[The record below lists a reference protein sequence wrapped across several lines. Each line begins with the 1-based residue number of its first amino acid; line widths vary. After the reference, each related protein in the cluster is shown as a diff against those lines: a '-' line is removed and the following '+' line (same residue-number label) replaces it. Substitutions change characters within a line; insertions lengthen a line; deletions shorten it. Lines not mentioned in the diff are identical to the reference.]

1 MFFRPTSQT
10 LYLFPCSPIDG
21 ASSIIPTTTYFMAG
35 IRTRISQT
43 VAPPLKGRSTDSA
56 SATTAFKNDFNHQD
70 PTIFESL
77 SQFQFPSLAERDSNL
92 GLDESLAAKNQRSG
106 KVESDILMTKPKKFR
121 TGFFSR
127 SKNFWSEPDGTEF
140 REREKNR
147 SNKNQSFFSFSGRN
161 KLRQGS
167 EDPGAGLI
175 KLYKSVITP
184 LQVS

>member
-1 MFFRPTSQT
+1 MVHQV
-10 LYLFPCSPIDG
+10 LFLSP
-21 ASSIIPTTTYFMAG
+21 YVMAG
-35 IRTRISQT
+35 ILTRISQT

-121 TGFFSR
+121 TRIFFPEQKFLVR
-127 SKNFWSEPDGTEF
+127 TGRNRIPRK
-140 REREKNR
+140 RKNR
-147 SNKNQSFFSFSGRN
+147 SNKNQSFFFLFLAETN
-161 KLRQGS
+161 
-167 EDPGAGLI
+167 
-175 KLYKSVITP
+175 
-184 LQVS
+184 

>member
-1 MFFRPTSQT
+1 MVQQV
-10 LYLFPCSPIDG
+10 LFLPPCV
-21 ASSIIPTTTYFMAG
+21 MAG

-140 REREKNR
+140 REREKIEATR
-147 SNKNQSFFSFSGRN
+147 TKVFFSFSGRN

>member
-1 MFFRPTSQT
+1 M
-10 LYLFPCSPIDG
+10 YLFPCSPIDG
-21 ASSIIPTTTYFMAG
+21 AASIIPTTTYFMAG

-77 SQFQFPSLAERDSNL
+77 SQFQLPSLAERDSNL
-92 GLDESLAAKNQRSG
+92 GLDESLAGKKTSGPEKLRVTSWWRNRKSFGPVFFPGAKIFGPNRTEPNSEKEKKIEATRT
-106 KVESDILMTKPKKFR
+106 KV
-121 TGFFSR
+121 
-127 SKNFWSEPDGTEF
+127 
-140 REREKNR
+140 
-147 SNKNQSFFSFSGRN
+147 FFSFSGRN